1 MSEGIALA
9 FSGGVDSSIAAI
21 QLARAGYDVHA
32 VYLRMWKWKG
42 ENINHAEIEERASE
56 IAKLV
61 KIKFIYIEAGQ
72 AMQTIVVED
81 FRRQLAAGLTPSP
94 CIRCNPMLK
103 FDLLLKYADEHALGM
118 IATGHY
124 ARIKKMD
131 EGYYGLFR
139 ARDLTKDQSYML
151 SSLSQAVLSRTIFPL
166 GDTVKKENVK
176 IAGELGLSISD
187 QPESQDLCF
196 LNQHA
201 YEDFL
206 KESSPEIL
214 IPGDIVNREGEV
226 LGKHL
231 GLALYTIG
239 QRKGIRIASEEAYY
253 VLKKDVPNNRLVVGY
268 LADLG
273 KDSMQ
278 IEHVNWIS
286 AIEIE
291 NADCDVKIRYRSKL
305 YPCRIRKN
313 KGMPGYIV
321 QFNEKIRD
329 ITPGQF
335 AVFYTGDEV
344 LGGGMITKAL

>member
-42 ENINHAEIEERASE
+42 ENFNHTEIEERARE
-56 IAKLV
+56 IAKLE
-61 KIKFIYIEAGQ
+61 KIKFTSIEAGQ
-72 AMQTIVVED
+72 AMQSIVVED
-81 FRRQLAAGLTPSP
+81 FRRQLAAGFTPSP

-103 FDLLLKYADEHALGM
+103 FDILLNYADEHALGK

-151 SSLSQAVLSRTIFPL
+151 SSLNQAVLSRTIFPL

-239 QRKGIRIASEEAYY
+239 QRKGIRIASEEYI
-253 VLKKDVPNNRLVVGY
+253 LEKDVTNNRLVVGY

-278 IEHVNWIS
+278 IEYINWIS

-291 NADCDVKIRYRSKL
+291 NMDCDVKIRYRSKI

-313 KGMPGYIV
+313 IGMASYVV
-321 QFNEKIRD
+321 QFDEKIRD

-335 AVFYTGDEV
+335 AVFYKGDEV
-344 LGGGMITKAL
+344 MGGGMIAKAL